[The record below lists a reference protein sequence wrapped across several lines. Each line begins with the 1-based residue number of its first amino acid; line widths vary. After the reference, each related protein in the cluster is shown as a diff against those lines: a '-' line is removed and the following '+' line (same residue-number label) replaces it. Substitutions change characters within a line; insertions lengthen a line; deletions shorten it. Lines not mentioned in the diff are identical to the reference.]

1 MRANNSR
8 TPLAVAGVALL
19 AVVLVGA
26 LLATLGS
33 PGQGS
38 EAVVVTQPAASG
50 PYGSVSTEGRVGD
63 ITGFTRDSEGAS
75 RAAVAYA
82 TASQEWLYLTDQQIT
97 AAVTAIATQ
106 ASAQRL
112 ASDVVDDVRTARERL
127 GKSAG
132 RVWWLVRPLA
142 WRVSA
147 QTPDEAT
154 VEVWIVTVLSAQ
166 EVAAPQTEFATVTVE
181 LAWSDD
187 DWRVDAVR
195 DTPGPTPMTG
205 PNDQPWDTEPFDKS
219 LNGFTRIDGEPVR

>member
-8 TPLAVAGVALL
+8 IRLAMAGASLL

-26 LLATLGS
+26 LLVTLGR
-33 PGQGS
+33 PGKGS
-38 EAVVVTQPAASG
+38 GAVVVTQPAAPGS
-50 PYGSVSTEGRVGD
+50 YGTLSAEGIAGG
-63 ITGFTRDSEGAS
+63 ITRDSEGAS

-97 AAVTAIATQ
+97 DAVTAIATQ

-112 ASDVVDDVRTARERL
+112 ASDVVDDVRAARERL

-154 VEVWIVTVLSAQ
+154 VEVWILTVLSAQ

-205 PNDQPWDTEPFDKS
+205 PNDQPWDAEPFDKS

>member
-1 MRANNSR
+1 MGAKTPRSR
-8 TPLAVAGVALL
+8 LVIVGAALL
-19 AVVLVGA
+19 AVVLIGA

-33 PGQGS
+33 PS
-38 EAVVVTQPAASG
+38 RRTDAVVVTEPAASVPNG
-50 PYGSVSTEGRVGD
+50 NVSPAVT
-63 ITGFTRDSEGAS
+63 TGFTRDSEGAS

-82 TASQEWLYLTDQQIT
+82 TASQKWLYLTDQQIT
-97 AAVTAIATQ
+97 DAVTAIATPG
-106 ASAQRL
+106 SAQRL

-154 VEVWIVTVLSAQ
+154 VEVWIVTILSAQ

-181 LAWSDD
+181 FLWSDN

-205 PNDQPWDTEPFDKS
+205 PNDQPWDAEPFDKS
-219 LNGFTRIDGEPVR
+219 LDGFTRMDGEPVR